1 MEPQK
6 SPYIRDVNLPVAAD
20 QPTATATSSPHAK
33 TELQSDIPVKAQED
47 AEPANNPIANQ
58 PPAAAAQ
65 PPEADQEFDQVL
77 QDVNREVK
85 KQSAEPTDKKSR
97 FSLKKPDVHSGPQA
111 AKAKSKHI
119 LPIAVA
125 VIVAITLSFV
135 AFSALKKSGGA

>member
-6 SPYIRDVNLPVAAD
+6 SPYIRDVNLPIAGDRPAV
-20 QPTATATSSPHAK
+20 ATAPDPQGK
-33 TELQSDIPVKAQED
+33 TELQSNIPVKAQEG
-47 AEPANNPIANQ
+47 AEPSNNPIANQ
-58 PPAAAAQ
+58 PPAPAAQ

-85 KQSAEPTDKKSR
+85 KQSSEPTDKKSR

-111 AKAKSKHI
+111 AKARSKHM

-125 VIVAITLSFV
+125 VIIAITLSFV

>member
-6 SPYIRDVNLPVAAD
+6 SPYIRDVNLPVAGN
-20 QPTATATSSPHAK
+20 QPTATTAPDPQGK
-33 TELQSDIPVKAQED
+33 TELQSNIPVKAQEG
-47 AEPANNPIANQ
+47 AEPTNNPIANQ

-85 KQSAEPTDKKSR
+85 EQSAEPTDKKSR

-111 AKAKSKHI
+111 VKAQSKHK

-125 VIVAITLSFV
+125 VIIAIILAFI
-135 AFSALKKSGGA
+135 AFSVFKKSGGA